1 MALVQSVLEL
11 ALLVVALVLALFHE
25 RALLVQ
31 SVVLALVEV
40 RVLVYHGVKLLV
52 AVVAAGL

>member
-25 RALLVQ
+25 RALQ
-31 SVVLALVEV
+31 SAVLALVEV
-40 RVLVYHGVKLLV
+40 HVLVCHGVKLLV
-52 AVVAAGL
+52 AVVVVGL